1 MSQPIHKIM
10 YSSSTVDLFSAEEL
24 DRLMLKARDKNAHF
38 GVTGCL
44 IYHDGNIIQY
54 LEGSKASV
62 DFIYGCIVNDDR
74 HRDIHLL
81 CSDEVDRRA
90 FRDWSMALR
99 YIPEN
104 RLRDY
109 RTVYDLFED
118 MMETDTIDL
127 ICRQARVFFETFLDV
142 SRLRAGNM
150 HLS

>member
-10 YSSSTVDLFSAEEL
+10 YSSSAVGLFSPEDL
-24 DRLMLKARDKNAHF
+24 DQLMRKARHKNAHF

-62 DFIYGCIVNDDR
+62 DFIYGSIVNDSR
-74 HRDIHLL
+74 HHDIHLL
-81 CSDEVDRRA
+81 CNGPVDSRA
-90 FRDWSMALR
+90 FKDWTMALR

-109 RTVYDLFED
+109 STVYDLFED
-118 MMETDTIDL
+118 MMEEDTVDHL
-127 ICRQARVFFETFLDV
+127 CRQAKVFFETFLDV

-150 HLS
+150 QLS

>member
-1 MSQPIHKIM
+1 MSQSIHKIM
-10 YSSSTVDLFSAEEL
+10 YSSSAVELLSAEDL
-24 DRLMLKARDKNAHF
+24 DQLMRKARHKNTHF

-44 IYHDGNIIQY
+44 IYHDGNILQY

-62 DFIYGCIVNDDR
+62 DFIYGSIVGDNR
-74 HRDIHLL
+74 HHDIHLL
-81 CSDEVDRRA
+81 CNDQIEKRA
-90 FRDWSMALR
+90 FSDWSMALR

-118 MMETDTIDL
+118 MMESDTIDQL
-127 ICRQARVFFETFLDV
+127 CRQAKVFFETFLDV

-150 HLS
+150 RLS

>member
-1 MSQPIHKIM
+1 MSQTIHKIM
-10 YSSSTVDLFSAEEL
+10 YSSSAVDLFSAEAL
-24 DRLMLKARDKNAHF
+24 DQLMLKSRHKNAHF

-62 DFIYGCIVNDDR
+62 DFIYGSIVRDSR
-74 HRDIHLL
+74 HHDIHLL
-81 CSDEVDRRA
+81 CNDQVDKRA

-118 MMETDTIDL
+118 MMETDTIAHL
-127 ICRQARVFFETFLDV
+127 CREARVFFETFLDV
-142 SRLRAGNM
+142 SRLRTGNM